1 MLSDYILS
9 VVTFRVIARDSM
21 SPSFQSFL
29 SGPPFFSSACT
40 PQRGLAL
47 STSRLLCAFLPA
59 FCPQVEPS
67 CKLWAA
73 QGCGCRWVC
82 WFLHLHT
89 PSTAGAPA
97 AGQAPGWQPAQVPA
111 CPQESMGQWGRLVL
125 SLFIQICTHSLL

>member
-40 PQRGLAL
+40 PQRRLAL

-73 QGCGCRWVC
+73 QGCGRRWVC
-82 WFLHLHT
+82 WFL
-89 PSTAGAPA
+89 
-97 AGQAPGWQPAQVPA
+97 
-111 CPQESMGQWGRLVL
+111 
-125 SLFIQICTHSLL
+125 THSKHCWSTSCWAGPWLAASTGSSLPARIHGPVGEVGVVSVYSDLHA